1 MSTPNPDVE
10 LRLIDCTE
18 AEHASAILEIL
29 NEAIVNST
37 ALYDYQPRQPQAMV
51 SWFATK
57 RTNGFP
63 VVGAVDAAGALVGF
77 ASWGTF
83 RAFPAYKYTV
93 EHSVYVHHG
102 HRGRGIGRLLIEEL
116 IRRGRSQHGEHRLA
130 PAIGLQ
136 SHRHL
141 QPGWLQVRKVAGR
154 CVLSADARIAGE
166 PRGRLTGP
174 ITSSA
179 VLIPSA
185 QAPATMGAGLRWA
198 ARQESTLVTTN
209 AKAAISNEVGNLRS
223 QRKP

>member
-116 IRRGRSQHGEHRLA
+116 IRRARVSDVHVMVGCIDAANTAS
-130 PAIGLQ
+130 IGLHQ
-136 SHRHL
+136 RLGFSHTGTFNQVGFKFGR
-141 QPGWLQVRKVAGR
+141 WL
-154 CVLSADARIAGE
+154 DAAFYQ
-166 PRGRLTGP
+166 LTLE
-174 ITSSA
+174 S
-179 VLIPSA
+179 
-185 QAPATMGAGLRWA
+185 PANPVDG
-198 ARQESTLVTTN
+198 
-209 AKAAISNEVGNLRS
+209 
-223 QRKP
+223 